1 MMNNYFRS
9 TWIAAVALVALAFM
23 GGVNSAHAVPTFF
36 TNESAFNT
44 AIGGA
49 SLNLESFES
58 PFVDGTPSVAFA
70 DLVVTGDQNLM
81 RVNPVAQ
88 ATDGTGTIGMVD
100 FNFNGNFVT
109 FTFNSPIN
117 AFSLDVLN
125 ANDFGS
131 GGNLILSN
139 NNGASQ
145 ALYGG
150 LLPTNFNSYSALI
163 DNATSFTSV
172 AVNTTL
178 TGDGLQFDRLG
189 FGLVDFSPASVP
201 EPETFLLMLAGLG
214 LIGVFQFVA
223 SRKNSTVVEPIA

>member
-1 MMNNYFRS
+1 MMNHDFRS
-9 TWIAAVALVALAFM
+9 TLIAIVALVALAFM

-36 TNESAFNT
+36 TSESAFNA

-58 PFVDGTPSVAFA
+58 TFVDGTPSVTFSG
-70 DLVVTGDQNLM
+70 LVVTGDQNLI

-88 ATDGTGTIGMVD
+88 ATDGTGTIGIVD

-117 AFSLDVLN
+117 AFSVDVLN

-145 ALYGG
+145 TLYSG
-150 LLPTNFNSYSALI
+150 LFPTNFNSYSALI
-163 DNATSFTSV
+163 DNTASFTSV

-178 TGDGLQFDRLG
+178 TGDGLQFDRLR
-189 FGLVDFSPASVP
+189 FGLVNFSPASVP
-201 EPETFLLMLAGLG
+201 EAETSVLVLVGLG
-214 LIGVFQFVA
+214 LVG
-223 SRKNSTVVEPIA
+223 IAVRQRHFA